1 MQNDVHFD
9 ADFIIVGA
17 GSAGSLLADRLSAD
31 GRHTVLLL
39 EAGGPDSYPW
49 LRIPIGYAKTFV
61 NPRYN
66 WMYQTEPEPELKNRS
81 IYWPRGK
88 VLGGSGAINGLV
100 YIRGD
105 RRDYDDWQ
113 VPGWSFDELLPF
125 FKRHED
131 YHGGAS
137 AWHGAGGEIS
147 VAKPVDRPELCE
159 MIIASAEAAGLK
171 RNDDF
176 NGPDQDGVG
185 YYDLT
190 TRNGFRSSSGSEML
204 RRAKSRPNLRILTHT
219 QATRLLFSTDGRRVV
234 GVEAVR
240 DGNVVRCNARRETIL
255 TLGAI
260 NTPQLLMVSGI
271 GPAPAL
277 RHQGIDVRLDSAG
290 IGQNLQDHLQC
301 RMVLRANRKITQ
313 NDVLR
318 SLWGKLGIGLDY
330 VVRRRGLMTFAAGQV
345 GAFFRSRP
353 ELERVDGQLLQFS
366 FSAPKTGEPLHP
378 FSGFTTTVSQLRPE
392 SRGEITLAS
401 ADMRQAPKI
410 AANYLSTQT
419 DRDFYVDALGV
430 ARSIFAQE
438 PMASELHSEYWPG
451 PQVST
456 RDEMLDYVRGM
467 ASTIFHPCG
476 TVRMGGDEEAP
487 LSPDLSLRGVD
498 GLRVADA
505 SAIPTIVSGNINAPT
520 LMIAERA
527 AAMVLADTARRQ
539 D

>member
-1 MQNDVHFD
+1 MQYD

-17 GSAGSLLADRLSAD
+17 GSAGSLLADRLSSD
-31 GRHTVLLL
+31 GRRSVLLL
-39 EAGGPDSYPW
+39 EAGGPDSSPW

-66 WMYQTEPEPELKNRS
+66 WMYQTEPEAELKNRN

-100 YIRGD
+100 YARGD
-105 RRDYDDWQ
+105 RQDYDDWR
-113 VPGWSFDELLPF
+113 VPGWTFDDVLPF
-125 FKRHED
+125 FRRHED

-137 AWHGAGGEIS
+137 EWHGVGGEIS
-147 VAKPVDRPELCE
+147 VAKPKDKPELCE
-159 MIIASAEAAGLK
+159 MIIASAQAAGLK

-176 NGPDQDGVG
+176 NGAEQEGVG

-204 RRAKSRPNLRILTHT
+204 RRAKSRPNLQILTRT
-219 QATRLLFSTDGRRVV
+219 QATRLLFAADGQRVI
-234 GVEAVR
+234 GVEAMR
-240 DGNVVRCNARRETIL
+240 NGKLLRCNARRETIL

-271 GPAPAL
+271 GPAASL
-277 RHQGIDVRLDSAG
+277 RNQGIEVRLDSAG
-290 IGQNLQDHLQC
+290 VGQNLQDHLQC
-301 RMVLRANRKITQ
+301 RMVLRASRKITQ
-313 NDVLR
+313 NDMLR
-318 SLWGKLGIGLDY
+318 SLWGKVGIGLNY
-330 VVRRRGLMTFAAGQV
+330 ILRRRGLMTFAAGQV

-378 FSGFTTTVSQLRPE
+378 FSGFTVTVSQLRPE
-392 SRGEITLAS
+392 SRGEIVLS
-401 ADMRQAPKI
+401 SPDMRQAPRI
-410 AANYLSTQT
+410 MANYLSTQT
-419 DRDFYVDALGV
+419 DRDFYVDALGF

-456 RDEMLDYVRGM
+456 SEDMLDYVRGM

-476 TVRMGGDEEAP
+476 TVRMGADDTAP
-487 LSPDLSLRGVD
+487 LSPTLQLRGVD

-505 SAIPTIVSGNINAPT
+505 SVIPTIVSGNINAPV

-527 AAMVLADTARRQ
+527 AAMVLADAGGRQ